1 VLTTFGRVLRSAC
14 YRLQVSPFGC
24 PGYTIRDRAEEYF
37 PGPHATDRIHADS
50 RLPFGETSAAQN
62 GTVIKIC
69 EHCGAINGDA
79 NEICCFCDASLGA
92 HGRASV
98 SRRGAI
104 PTQGNLAVE
113 PEWRREVSGRLREYR
128 ARRRGALA
136 GDFQSA
142 LPFEAISASRLE
154 TATPT
159 EEISLPAPDGPP
171 PTGRTRVS
179 ERFEISIP
187 GVETAPGPIH
197 SSSSAYAHPA
207 LDLGHSPLLPVASLR
222 ERWRA
227 ALLDGALLLFTFG
240 GMLALFT
247 VLGGHIGFN
256 RLDLIV
262 AGATFALFYA
272 QYFALFT
279 IFGGSTPGMMFR
291 RLRVVSFHGG
301 APSSRQMVW
310 RSFGYLISAGTCFL
324 GFLWALWD
332 EEYLCWQDRIS
343 QTYLTASE

>member
-1 VLTTFGRVLRSAC
+1 M
-14 YRLQVSPFGC
+14 P
-24 PGYTIRDRAEEYF
+24 
-37 PGPHATDRIHADS
+37 DS

-69 EHCGAINGDA
+69 QHCGAINGDA
-79 NEICCFCDASLGA
+79 NDICCFCDASLGA

-98 SRRGAI
+98 SRHGAI
-104 PTQGNLAVE
+104 PTEGNLAAE
-113 PEWRREVSGRLREYR
+113 PEWRREVATRLRDYR
-128 ARRRGALA
+128 ARRRGVATA
-136 GDFQSA
+136 DIQTA
-142 LPFEAISASRLE
+142 LPFETASARPFE
-154 TATPT
+154 TSTPT
-159 EEISLPAPDGPP
+159 EEIPPHPPAAPP
-171 PTGRTRVS
+171 GGRRRVS

-187 GVETAPGPIH
+187 PVETTPGIVQVP
-197 SSSSAYAHPA
+197 SPAYAYAHPT
-207 LDLGHSPLLPVASLR
+207 LDLGQTPVLPVASLW
-222 ERWRA
+222 ERRLA
-227 ALLDGALLLFTFG
+227 ALVDGALLLFSFG

-256 RLDLIV
+256 RLDLVV
-262 AGATFALFYA
+262 AGFTFALFYA

-301 APSSRQMVW
+301 VPSSRQMIW

-332 EEYLCWQDRIS
+332 EEHLCWQDRIS
-343 QTYLTASE
+343 QTYLTPSE